1 MYSVTAKPV
10 ESTMLNMNN
19 NVANAGIVMRLLP
32 QNVLALYSGSFY
44 GLTGSGQLIF
54 IGHDAGLSLAEVRS
68 FATQA
73 TCHPREHRWELA
85 DEEPE
90 QEFVDSIR
98 DHSEKKYGW

>member
-1 MYSVTAKPV
+1 
-10 ESTMLNMNN
+10 MLNMNN

-32 QNVLALYSGSFY
+32 QNVLGLYSGSFY

-54 IGHDAGLSLAEVRS
+54 IRHDAGLSLAEVRS